1 MIELLYNAVRAVGGE
16 DINIIADIT
25 DSAGEDITSGCSIV
39 FLDKD
44 YSIIGEYDGTYKN
57 GEWTF
62 NIPAAVTTDLKGRY
76 WYSIKFDGGALS
88 FAAPIYMGV

>member
-1 MIELLYNAVRAVGGE
+1 MTEILYNAIKAVAGE
-16 DINIIADIT
+16 DINILAEIT
-25 DSAGEDITSGCSIV
+25 DVNNNNITSGCSMV
-39 FLDKD
+39 FLGKD
-44 YSIIGEYDGTYKN
+44 HSIIGEYDGTYKN

>member
-1 MIELLYNAVRAVGGE
+1 MTEILYNAIKAVAGE

-25 DSAGEDITSGCSIV
+25 DAEGIDITSGCSIA

-44 YSIIGEYDGTYKN
+44 YSIIAEYDGTYKN

>member
-1 MIELLYNAVRAVGGE
+1 MTEILYNAIKAVAGE
-16 DINIIADIT
+16 DINILAEIT
-25 DSAGEDITSGCSIV
+25 DSEGIDITSGCSIAL
-39 FLDKD
+39 LDKD

-62 NIPAAVTTDLKGRY
+62 NIPAAVTIDLKGRY

>member
-1 MIELLYNAVRAVGGE
+1 MVELLYNAVRAVGGE

-25 DSAGEDITSGCSIV
+25 DSAGEDITSGCNIV

>member
-1 MIELLYNAVRAVGGE
+1 MVELLYNAIKAVAGE
-16 DINIIADIT
+16 DINILADIT
-25 DSAGEDITSGCSIV
+25 DSAGKDITSGCSIAL
-39 FLDKD
+39 LDKD

-76 WYSIKFDGGALS
+76 WYSIKFNGGALS

>member
-1 MIELLYNAVRAVGGE
+1 MVEFLYNAIKCIAGE
-16 DINIIADIT
+16 DINILAEIT
-25 DSAGEDITSGCSIV
+25 DAEGIDITSGCSIV
-39 FLDKD
+39 LLGKD

>member
-1 MIELLYNAVRAVGGE
+1 MVELLYNAIKAVAGE
-16 DINIIADIT
+16 DINILADIT
-25 DSAGEDITSGCSIV
+25 DSEGKDITSGCSIV
-39 FLDKD
+39 FLGKD
-44 YSIIGEYDGTYKN
+44 YSILGEYDCTYKN

>member
-1 MIELLYNAVRAVGGE
+1 MTEILYNAIKAV
-16 DINIIADIT
+16 
-25 DSAGEDITSGCSIV
+25 AGEDISIAAEITDAMNNPITSECSIV
-39 FLDKD
+39 FIDKNF
-44 YSIIGEYDGTYKN
+44 STIGEYDGTYKN